1 MQHGAFDLIKP
12 TLVSLPKSLI
22 GKQELNSR
30 EGDVQEIRD
39 TLNKSRYHK
48 FLVEPSRATVPAPLA
63 SSPAVSLSRRRSSDR
78 AVSSPNRPP
87 LPPSGNPLLFLVNE
101 SGPPVDSNAA
111 GDGDGPSGE
120 GRRKKPVATNQS
132 KARVRAFQL
141 ARRAMSSELR
151 GPCVETR
158 RGNRNRAGDMGR
170 RSAGCSCAIV
180 C

>member
-30 EGDVQEIRD
+30 GGDVQEIRD
-39 TLNKSRYHK
+39 TLNKSRYYK

-120 GRRKKPVATNQS
+120 GRRKNEEACRHQS
-132 KARVRAFQL
+132 IKGAGPGFPA
-141 ARRAMSSELR
+141 RAMRHVIRAERPLR
-151 GPCVETR
+151 GDKAWQPKPSR
-158 RGNRNRAGDMGR
+158 
-170 RSAGCSCAIV
+170 
-180 C
+180 